1 MTYKIVITDHE
12 YHDLEIEE
20 KVFSQSNLDIELIEA
35 QCKSVDEVIEVC
47 KDADGIINQYA
58 PLNALVLS
66 QLKNCKVISRYG
78 VGVDTIHLPTA
89 HEKGIIV
96 TNVPDYGIE
105 EVSNHTVALLL
116 AWSRKIVQ
124 LNEAVKKG
132 IWDFKV
138 GTPIYRFENRK
149 FGVLGFGKIPRRV
162 IEKVSP
168 FGLEIIAYDPFVS
181 ADEMRKYNVRKAEL
195 SEVLETSDILSI
207 HVPLTESTRHL
218 VNDASIESM
227 KDGVF
232 IINTARGP
240 IIKESALIKG
250 IKSGKVAGA
259 ALDVVE
265 FEPLPIS
272 SELIQFSQVY
282 LTPHSAFY
290 SEEAIV
296 ELRTKTARNIVQVL
310 EGKEV
315 EYLVTQ

>member
-1 MTYKIVITDHE
+1 MSYKIVVTDHE
-12 YHDLEIEE
+12 YHDLKIEE
-20 KVFSQSNLDIELIEA
+20 EVFSQSNLDIEFVVA
-35 QCKSVDEVIEVC
+35 QCKTPEDVIKAC

-58 PLNALVLS
+58 PLNAEVLS
-66 QLKNCKVISRYG
+66 KLEKCKVISRYG

-89 HEKGIIV
+89 LEKGITV

-105 EVSNHTVALLL
+105 EVSNHTVALML

-132 IWDFKV
+132 IWDFKI
-138 GTPIYRFENRK
+138 GTPIHRFEKQK

-168 FGLEIIAYDPFVS
+168 FGFELIAYDPFVS
-181 ADEMRKYNVRKAEL
+181 ADEMSKYNVRKVEL
-195 SEVLETSDILSI
+195 DEILQTSDIISI
-207 HVPLTESTRHL
+207 HVPLIESTHHL
-218 VNDASIESM
+218 INEDRIAKM

-240 IIKESALIKG
+240 IIKETALIEG
-250 IKSGKVAGA
+250 IKNGKIAGA
-259 ALDVVE
+259 ALDVAE
-265 FEPLPIS
+265 IEPLPLS
-272 SELIQFSQVY
+272 SELIQLPTVY

-296 ELRTKTARNIVQVL
+296 ELRTKTARNIIEIL
-310 EGKEV
+310 EGKTAQ
-315 EYLVTQ
+315 YLVR